1 MFVRISLDRTS
12 EVEFEILT
20 RCGLLVRKEKI
31 HRVMVELRSISISFF
46 NIKCGW
52 MVLKALEMTRNSCRT
67 YDFGFSKCVLMMKQ
81 CQYGIFGASVRG
93 VCELHWV
100 LLEAG
105 SFKKSTI
112 RDKKKITTATKN
124 NNKRKETKA

>member
-31 HRVMVELRSISISFF
+31 HRVTYELTSFSISFF

-52 MVLKALEMTRNSCRT
+52 MVLNVLEKSKNSSRT
-67 YDFGFSKCVLMMKQ
+67 YDFGFTKCL
-81 CQYGIFGASVRG
+81 FA
-93 VCELHWV
+93 
-100 LLEAG
+100 
-105 SFKKSTI
+105 
-112 RDKKKITTATKN
+112 
-124 NNKRKETKA
+124 